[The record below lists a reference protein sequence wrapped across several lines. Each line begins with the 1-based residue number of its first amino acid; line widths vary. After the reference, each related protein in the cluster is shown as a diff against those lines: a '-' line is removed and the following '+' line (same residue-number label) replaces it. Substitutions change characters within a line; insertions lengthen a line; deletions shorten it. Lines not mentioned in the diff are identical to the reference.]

1 MLTGFRHAGRHR
13 NTFLR
18 VAMLTTRNVQQPEGI
33 TEERLERAL
42 EVLSALVSEHGE
54 KHAPLRSMIEGQLSE
69 LRARGTPP
77 VSTPAYAVAS

>member
-1 MLTGFRHAGRHR
+1 
-13 NTFLR
+13 
-18 VAMLTTRNVQQPEGI
+18 MLTTRNIQQPEGI

-69 LRARGTPP
+69 LRSRRAAQDC
-77 VSTPAYAVAS
+77 VPAYAVAS

>member
-1 MLTGFRHAGRHR
+1 
-13 NTFLR
+13 
-18 VAMLTTRNVQQPEGI
+18 MLTTRNVQQPEGI

-69 LRARGTPP
+69 LRSRRAPQDCM
-77 VSTPAYAVAS
+77 PAYAAAS